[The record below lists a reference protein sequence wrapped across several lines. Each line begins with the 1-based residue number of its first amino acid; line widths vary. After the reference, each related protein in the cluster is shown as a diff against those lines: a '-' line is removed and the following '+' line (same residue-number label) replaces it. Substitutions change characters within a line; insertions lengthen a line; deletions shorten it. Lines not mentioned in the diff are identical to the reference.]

1 MSEYDAS
8 WSPDGSRVAFVRQ
21 SATRQGNGAA
31 TEQPALYVWAPGNGT
46 PQRIA
51 SCSHWCWDGKFE
63 WSPDNRQIALV
74 VDEKNGY
81 TAIKVMNADGS
92 GVHTICDVK
101 RCGGYL
107 GGPTWSP
114 DGRRLVFSE
123 GTFGA
128 HGIEPPGAIWIANAD
143 GSGLEQ
149 LTQPNCPAV
158 GLLEPSARGCAID
171 GGPAWSPNGRLIAFI
186 RRSAALPG
194 YPRRTAPQR
203 VPGIEVMRADGS
215 HLHRI
220 TTCSGSRDFGCYAY
234 GPIAWAPNGKAIAY
248 TPAASDRPSSFRI
261 TTLAGKT
268 TTIRTC
274 VVGGSGCLSP
284 YELTWS
290 PNGKHLAFVSRKG
303 TTPSIWVIGR
313 DGGGLHR
320 VSRGGACCLAWVR
333 NDSLSG

>member
-1 MSEYDAS
+1 
-8 WSPDGSRVAFVRQ
+8 
-21 SATRQGNGAA
+21 
-31 TEQPALYVWAPGNGT
+31 
-46 PQRIA
+46 
-51 SCSHWCWDGKFE
+51 
-63 WSPDNRQIALV
+63 
-74 VDEKNGY
+74 
-81 TAIKVMNADGS
+81 
-92 GVHTICDVK
+92 
-101 RCGGYL
+101 
-107 GGPTWSP
+107 
-114 DGRRLVFSE
+114 
-123 GTFGA
+123 
-128 HGIEPPGAIWIANAD
+128 
-143 GSGLEQ
+143 
-149 LTQPNCPAV
+149 
-158 GLLEPSARGCAID
+158 
-171 GGPAWSPNGRLIAFI
+171 
-186 RRSAALPG
+186 
-194 YPRRTAPQR
+194 

-303 TTPSIWVIGR
+303 TTPSVWAIGR